1 MSGDGMNSVKK
12 YIRILLNIAIPLI
25 GILFACTILP
35 KIIGYFMP
43 FVVGWLIALVANP
56 LVRFLESKVKIVRK
70 HSSVIIIVF
79 TLALVIGLGYFLISR
94 LFLQA
99 LGLVKE
105 LPEIYSTVSS
115 GLEHFFVRFDDVFR
129 FLPGNLGEIWSDING
144 NVGEMLGILVQK
156 AASPTV
162 EAAGNMAMRIPG
174 AMVNVIMIILSSYF
188 FLAER
193 DKIME
198 WWSRYLPEGGGRC
211 YQSLKRD
218 IRQLISGYF
227 LAQFKLMFLVAL
239 ILFAGFL
246 VLGIR
251 YALLLAIL
259 IAILDF
265 LPLFGTGTILLPWAV
280 VKLLSGEY
288 MLAAGLALLYVVSQV
303 SRQMIQPKIVG
314 DSMGLPPLFTL
325 FLLYLGFKVRGISG
339 MILAVP
345 IGILGMRLYEYGI
358 FDSLIGNI
366 KLLIQEIEEFRR
378 G

>member
-1 MSGDGMNSVKK
+1 MNSVRR

-115 GLEHFFVRFDDVFR
+115 GLERFFVRFDDVFR
-129 FLPGNLGEIWSDING
+129 FLPGNLGEIWNDFNG

-218 IRQLISGYF
+218 IRQLVSGYF

-358 FDSLIGNI
+358 FDSLIVNI